1 MSQNGI
7 SNYTLSLSEA
17 VVRYIEDKILSGDMV
32 AGDKINE
39 YAISSELNIS
49 RAPIREAISELQ
61 VAGIIEHKP
70 RKSGLIS
77 VFTKEDVDEIF
88 DIRISLEKDIIRRAV
103 VNNYIN
109 KEHIEH
115 MKKLAENMMENAEKI
130 DESSDVF
137 TLNKLDLEFHTYL
150 WDIAKSPRRSRM
162 LHNIFM
168 QLIIALNQNKSTLG
182 KIADKAKEHMEYISA
197 LENKDISK
205 AQDILEKHL
214 TVYKKE
220 LYTKVYNEDSA
231 LSYD

>member
-49 RAPIREAISELQ
+49 RAPIREAMSELQ
-61 VAGIIEHKP
+61 AAGIIEHKP
-70 RKSGLIS
+70 RKSGLVS
-77 VFTKEDVDEIF
+77 MFTKEDVDEIF
-88 DIRISLEKDIIRRAV
+88 DIRISLEKDIIRLAI

-109 KEHIEH
+109 EEHIEN
-115 MKKLAENMMENAEKI
+115 MKQLADNMLKNAEKT
-130 DESSDVF
+130 DHSSDVF

-168 QLIIALNQNKSTLG
+168 QLIIALNQNTSTLG
-182 KIADKAKEHMEYISA
+182 KLEDKAKEHIEYISA
-197 LENKDISK
+197 LENKDIAK

-220 LYTKVYNEDSA
+220 LYTKIYNEDYT
-231 LSYD
+231 L

>member
-17 VVRYIEDKILSGDMV
+17 VVRYIENKILSGDMV

-39 YAISSELNIS
+39 YAISAELNIS
-49 RAPIREAISELQ
+49 RAPIREAMSELQ

-70 RKSGLIS
+70 RKSGLVS

-88 DIRISLEKDIIRRAV
+88 DIRISLEKDIIRLAII
-103 VNNYIN
+103 NNYIN
-109 KEHIEH
+109 KEHIEY
-115 MKKLAENMMENAEKI
+115 MKKLAKNMQENAKKI
-130 DESSDVF
+130 DEASDVL

-150 WDIAKSPRRSRM
+150 WNLAKSPRRSRM

-168 QLIIALNQNKSTLG
+168 QLIIALNQNTSTLG
-182 KIADKAKEHMEYISA
+182 KIADKAKEHMEYIAA
-197 LENKDISK
+197 LENKDIVK
-205 AQDILEKHL
+205 AQELLENHI

-220 LYTKVYNEDSA
+220 LYTKIYNENYA
-231 LSYD
+231 LQK